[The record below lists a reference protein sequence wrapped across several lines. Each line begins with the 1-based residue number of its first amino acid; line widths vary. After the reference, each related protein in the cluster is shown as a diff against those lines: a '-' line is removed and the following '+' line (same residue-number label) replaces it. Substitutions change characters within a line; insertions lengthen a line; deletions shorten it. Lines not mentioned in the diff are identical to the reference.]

1 MRANFLRKNTQ
12 RENNYIHTYTYS
24 SNAAARI
31 EREIQLPRED
41 GGRRMFFHREER
53 TKAASEHANA
63 VELNAHVSPQQD
75 GMKAPQRAQHEWT
88 LDELIELYSSTKNRA
103 GGEKARAND
112 LESNSKVNGSGKC
125 EWEFHELLTLHS
137 AKYAGDFES
146 VKFALDSGV
155 AFDEKDVDSFCQKG
169 NLESVRYAIE
179 NGCTWRD
186 DLCTTAAEFGHLHV
200 LKYLLPLEH
209 SRELGETKTCA
220 MAAWGGHLECLKFA
234 RIMGCDW
241 DCKTSSFASRN
252 GHSTCLQYALEEG
265 CESDEDVILNA
276 VEFNHYECLVLA
288 LSEGCETSA
297 EACYLAAKFN
307 RLDFLALLRENDCPW
322 DHRVLEIA
330 KYKGHGEIV
339 AYAEQHDAPAHAAI
353 STNTR
358 VKKIMSI
365 LDEHKQNLPDNSYL
379 QLCTELQAMYANNE
393 SADSSNFGFD
403 RWVDYGPGGPRR
415 SENLFSGS
423 LHERNQ
429 PRPSDRLSRNNLFGI
444 REEVEE
450 SLFG

>member
-1 MRANFLRKNTQ
+1 
-12 RENNYIHTYTYS
+12 
-24 SNAAARI
+24 
-31 EREIQLPRED
+31 
-41 GGRRMFFHREER
+41 MFFHREEEK
-53 TKAASEHANA
+53 TKAALSEGANA
-63 VELNAHVSPQQD
+63 VEVNAHVSPYRD
-75 GMKAPQRAQHEWT
+75 GMKAPRCAQHEWR
-88 LDELIELYSSTKNRA
+88 LDEIIELYSSANRA
-103 GGEKARAND
+103 GGDSARANA

-146 VKFALDSGV
+146 VKFALDSGIT
-155 AFDEKDVDSFCQKG
+155 FDERVVDSFCQKG

-241 DCKTSSFASRN
+241 DYETSSFASRN
-252 GHSTCLQYALEEG
+252 GHLACLQYALEEG

-276 VEFNHYECLVLA
+276 VEFNHYACLELA

-307 RLDFLALLRENDCPW
+307 RLNCLAILREYECPW

-330 KYKGHGEIV
+330 KYKGHGEII
-339 AYAEQHDAPAHAAI
+339 AYAEQHNAPN
-353 STNTR
+353 TNGTGSNKR

-365 LDEHKQNLPDNSYL
+365 LDEHKQNLPDNLYL
-379 QLCTELQAMYANNE
+379 QLCSELKAMYANNE
-393 SADSSNFGFD
+393 SADSSNAGFD
-403 RWVDYGPGGPRR
+403 RWADYGPGGPRR

-423 LHERNQ
+423 LHQRNQ
-429 PRPSDRLSRNNLFGI
+429 PRPSDIFRRNNLFGPS
-444 REEVEE
+444 EEVEE
-450 SLFG
+450 SLFE